1 VTGAGLSGVLAGV
14 TGSEYDNSGETGK
27 VKARGARGEAA
38 AMVCASIS
46 KGVTGVSEARDGGG
60 ATGGN
65 RAETGAGLFL
75 EDIGVK
81 TVVHVKGDG
90 VVLRAE
96 TRLSTALLLAEEMPE
111 RY

>member
-1 VTGAGLSGVLAGV
+1 V
-14 TGSEYDNSGETGK
+14 TGSEYCNSGETGK
-27 VKARGARGEAA
+27 LKARGARGEAA
-38 AMVCASIS
+38 ATVCAKIS
-46 KGVTGVSEARDGGG
+46 KGVIGASDARDRGG

-65 RAETGAGLFL
+65 RAETGAGLL
-75 EDIGVK
+75 PEDVGVK
-81 TVVHVKGDG
+81 MVVHMNGDR